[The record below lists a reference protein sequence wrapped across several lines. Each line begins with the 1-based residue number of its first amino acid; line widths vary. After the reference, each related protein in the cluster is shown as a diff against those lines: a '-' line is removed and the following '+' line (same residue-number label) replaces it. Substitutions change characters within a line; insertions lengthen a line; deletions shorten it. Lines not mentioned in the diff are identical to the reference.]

1 MVNKDELVN
10 PFIKVIWE
18 DTPENFTQE
27 KIKRLKSY
35 FKKKYNSER
44 VNVLTRVTGIN
55 APNSPQEVTE
65 NVIDKEYQKKLV
77 KEFLKE
83 QDVTIDWDKFVRLD
97 NRVESNIQ
105 EEDNTANKKWF
116 VKWIEFSNFL
126 SFGEDNKIDFTK
138 YPGITA
144 IDSNPANFGGKTTLT
159 VDLLLFLFFN
169 VTTKSSKAIE
179 VFNRFTDKN
188 RVLVCGEVEIDGDSF
203 IIERGVIRRQTKK
216 GDWSVRTELNL
227 SKRLSD
233 GSLQNLQGEQR
244 RETEEFLKN
253 SIGTMDDFLLTIL
266 TTANNLENLLEAK
279 PTQRGQILTRFIG
292 LEKLKKKEQNCKEI
306 YTEWSKKIISN
317 HYNINDLTTDIQNL
331 KEEIVELKNS
341 NNISSKEIETLEE
354 RNKAGIEYKEKLI
367 SSQHNDIN
375 PDLVKVN
382 PKTLREEIEKVME
395 EGDKL
400 KDKLNLITLVKPEIL
415 YDEEEHKTLIKEN
428 KTLVSDDLE
437 IKSEIKNITK
447 LIKNLEEGEI
457 CSLCKQPLKDV
468 DNTQEIK
475 DNQQKLKDFNQKLSE
490 LTYKLTESEKV
501 IGEHEN
507 IKSSWSEYDKESL
520 KKIKVE
526 LDIKENTISQKE
538 KTILLKE
545 WETNKNKLEENREIE
560 KKLVSARTLIETIT
574 AERDQLKSQITFN
587 TSTITQKEEEIVDK
601 TTKIT
606 EIKKEEEVD
615 KIFKSY
621 LIAYG
626 KNGISKLILKNTIP
640 YLNSELNRLLSDS
653 CEFTLQLRIN
663 DKNELEFWMVD
674 NGTGVEK
681 LMSTGSGYEK
691 TIASL
696 ALRAVLSKVCALPK
710 PNIVCFDE
718 AFGKVSDENLELV
731 GRFFTKIKDYFER
744 IFVISHN
751 PLVKEWCDQ
760 TITVKKDNNVSKI
773 M

>member
-97 NRVESNIQ
+97 NRIESNIQ

-126 SFGEDNKIDFTK
+126 SFGEDNKIDFTR

-169 VTTKSSKAIE
+169 ITTKSSKAIE

-317 HYNINDLTTDIQNL
+317 HYNINDLTTDIENL
-331 KEEIVELKNS
+331 KEEIVELKNNNHTS
-341 NNISSKEIETLEE
+341 NKEIETLEE

-382 PKTLREEIEKVME
+382 PETLREEIEKVIE

-400 KDKLNLITLVKPEIL
+400 KVKLNLITLVKPETS
-415 YDEEEHKTLIKEN
+415 YEEEEHKTLIKEN
-428 KTLVSDDLE
+428 KTLISDDLE

-447 LIKNLEEGEI
+447 LIKNLEEGET

-475 DNQQKLKDFNQKLSE
+475 DNQQKLKDFNQKLNK
-490 LTYKLTESEKV
+490 LIKKLTESEK
-501 IGEHEN
+501 II
-507 IKSSWSEYDKESL
+507 IKYHH
-520 KKIKVE
+520 
-526 LDIKENTISQKE
+526 
-538 KTILLKE
+538 
-545 WETNKNKLEENREIE
+545 
-560 KKLVSARTLIETIT
+560 
-574 AERDQLKSQITFN
+574 
-587 TSTITQKEEEIVDK
+587 
-601 TTKIT
+601 
-606 EIKKEEEVD
+606 
-615 KIFKSY
+615 
-621 LIAYG
+621 
-626 KNGISKLILKNTIP
+626 
-640 YLNSELNRLLSDS
+640 NS
-653 CEFTLQLRIN
+653 F
-663 DKNELEFWMVD
+663 
-674 NGTGVEK
+674 
-681 LMSTGSGYEK
+681 Y
-691 TIASL
+691 
-696 ALRAVLSKVCALPK
+696 
-710 PNIVCFDE
+710 
-718 AFGKVSDENLELV
+718 
-731 GRFFTKIKDYFER
+731 
-744 IFVISHN
+744 
-751 PLVKEWCDQ
+751 
-760 TITVKKDNNVSKI
+760 
-773 M
+773 

>member
-1 MVNKDELVN
+1 MVNKEELVN

-144 IDSNPANFGGKTTLT
+144 IDSNPTNFGGKTTLT

-317 HYNINDLTTDIQNL
+317 HYNINDLTTDIEKL
-331 KEEIVELKNS
+331 KEEIDELKK
-341 NNISSKEIETLEE
+341 NNKKANGEIKTLEE
-354 RNKAGIEYKEKLI
+354 RNKAGIDYKEKLI

-382 PKTLREEIEKVME
+382 PETLKEEIEKVVE
-395 EGDKL
+395 EGNKL
-400 KDKLNLITLVKPEIL
+400 KDKLKLVNLTKPKIIYE
-415 YDEEEHKTLIKEN
+415 EEEHKLLIKEN
-428 KTLVSDDLE
+428 KTLTTEDLE

-468 DNTQEIK
+468 DHTQEIK
-475 DNQQKLKDFNQKLSE
+475 DNQDELKLLNKNLNE
-490 LTYKLTESEKV
+490 LTSKLENSEKV

-507 IKSSWSEYDKESL
+507 IKSSWEEYDKESL

-526 LDIKENTISQKE
+526 LDIKENNISQKE
-538 KTILLKE
+538 KTLLLKD
-545 WETNKNKLEENREIE
+545 WETNKTKLEENREIE

-574 AERDQLKSQITFN
+574 AERDQLKSQITSN
-587 TSTITQKEEEIVDK
+587 DSTIKQKQEDIVDK
-601 TTKIT
+601 TTKIS
-606 EIKKEEEVD
+606 EIQKEEEVD

-663 DKNELEFWMVD
+663 DRNELEFWMVD

>member
-1 MVNKDELVN
+1 MVNKNELVN

-317 HYNINDLTTDIQNL
+317 HYNINDLTTDIENL
-331 KEEIVELKNS
+331 KEEIVELKNNNHTS
-341 NNISSKEIETLEE
+341 NKEIETLEE

-382 PKTLREEIEKVME
+382 PETLREEIEKVIE
-395 EGDKL
+395 EGDVL
-400 KDKLNLITLVKPEIL
+400 KDKLNLITLVKPETP
-415 YDEEEHKTLIKEN
+415 YEEEEHKTLIKEN
-428 KTLVSDDLE
+428 KTLTSDDLE

-447 LIKNLEEGEI
+447 LIKNLEEGET

-475 DNQQKLKDFNQKLSE
+475 HNQQKLKDFNQKLSE
-490 LTYKLTESEKV
+490 LTEKLTESEKV
-501 IGEHEN
+501 IDEHEN

-526 LDIKENTISQKE
+526 LDIKENNISQKE

-574 AERDQLKSQITFN
+574 AERDQLKSQITSN
-587 TSTITQKEEEIVDK
+587 TSTIKQKEEEIVDK

-773 M
+773 T

>member
-1 MVNKDELVN
+1 MVDKDEIVN

-97 NRVESNIQ
+97 NRIESNIQ

-126 SFGEDNKIDFTK
+126 SFGEDNKIDFTR

-169 VTTKSSKAIE
+169 ITTKSSKAIE

-317 HYNINDLTTDIQNL
+317 HYNINDLTTDIENL
-331 KEEIVELKNS
+331 KEEIVELKNNNNTS
-341 NNISSKEIETLEE
+341 NKEIETLEE

-382 PKTLREEIEKVME
+382 PETLREEIEKVIE

-400 KDKLNLITLVKPEIL
+400 KVKLNLITLVKPETS
-415 YDEEEHKTLIKEN
+415 YEEEEHKTLIKEN
-428 KTLVSDDLE
+428 KTLISDDLE

-447 LIKNLEEGEI
+447 LIKNLEEGET

-475 DNQQKLKDFNQKLSE
+475 DNQQKLKDFNQKLNK
-490 LTYKLTESEKV
+490 LTEKLTESEK
-501 IGEHEN
+501 IIDEHEN
-507 IKSSWSEYDKESL
+507 IKINWSEYDKESL

-526 LDIKENTISQKE
+526 LDIKENNISQKE

-545 WETNKNKLEENREIE
+545 WETNKNKLKENREIE

-574 AERDQLKSQITFN
+574 AERDQLKSQITTN
-587 TSTITQKEEEIVDK
+587 TSTITQKEEE
-601 TTKIT
+601 
-606 EIKKEEEVD
+606 
-615 KIFKSY
+615 
-621 LIAYG
+621 
-626 KNGISKLILKNTIP
+626 
-640 YLNSELNRLLSDS
+640 DS
-653 CEFTLQLRIN
+653 
-663 DKNELEFWMVD
+663 
-674 NGTGVEK
+674 
-681 LMSTGSGYEK
+681 
-691 TIASL
+691 
-696 ALRAVLSKVCALPK
+696 
-710 PNIVCFDE
+710 
-718 AFGKVSDENLELV
+718 
-731 GRFFTKIKDYFER
+731 
-744 IFVISHN
+744 
-751 PLVKEWCDQ
+751 
-760 TITVKKDNNVSKI
+760 
-773 M
+773 

>member
-1 MVNKDELVN
+1 MVKKDELVN

-317 HYNINDLTTDIQNL
+317 HYNINDLTTDIENL

-382 PKTLREEIEKVME
+382 PETLKEEIEKVME

-400 KDKLNLITLVKPEIL
+400 KDKLNLITLVKPETL

-574 AERDQLKSQITFN
+574 AERDQLKSQITSN

-601 TTKIT
+601 TAKIT

-760 TITVKKDNNVSKI
+760 TITVKKDNNISKI

>member
-1 MVNKDELVN
+1 MVKKDELVN

-317 HYNINDLTTDIQNL
+317 HYNINDLTTDIENL

-382 PKTLREEIEKVME
+382 PETLKEEIEKVME

-490 LTYKLTESEKV
+490 LTDKLTESEKV

-574 AERDQLKSQITFN
+574 AERDQLKSQITSN

-760 TITVKKDNNVSKI
+760 TITVKKDNNISKI

>member
-1 MVNKDELVN
+1 MVNKDELTN

-317 HYNINDLTTDIQNL
+317 HYNINDLTTDIENL

-341 NNISSKEIETLEE
+341 NNISNKEIETLEE

-382 PKTLREEIEKVME
+382 PETLREEIEKVIE
-395 EGDKL
+395 EGDIL
-400 KDKLNLITLVKPEIL
+400 KDKLNLITLVKPEKP
-415 YDEEEHKTLIKEN
+415 YEEEEHKTLIKEN
-428 KTLVSDDLE
+428 KTLTSDDLE

-447 LIKNLEEGEI
+447 LIKNLEEGET

-475 DNQQKLKDFNQKLSE
+475 HNQQKLKDFNQKLSE
-490 LTYKLTESEKV
+490 LTEKLTESEKV
-501 IGEHEN
+501 IDEHEN

-526 LDIKENTISQKE
+526 LDIKENNISQKE

-545 WETNKNKLEENREIE
+545 WETNKNKLEENRKIE

-574 AERDQLKSQITFN
+574 AERDQLKSQITSN

-760 TITVKKDNNVSKI
+760 TITVRKESNVSKI
-773 M
+773 T

>member
-1 MVNKDELVN
+1 MLNKDNLKN
-10 PFIKVIWE
+10 PFIKVTWE

-44 VNVLTRVTGIN
+44 VNVITKVNGIN
-55 APNSPQEVTE
+55 SPNSPQEVTE
-65 NVIDKEYQKKLV
+65 NIIDKEYQKKIV
-77 KEFLKE
+77 KDFLKD
-83 QDVTIDWDKFVRLD
+83 QNVNVDWDKFVRLD
-97 NRVESNIQ
+97 NRVEENIK
-105 EEDNTANKKWF
+105 EEENTSNKKWF

-144 IDSNPANFGGKTTLT
+144 IDSNPPNFGGKTTLT

-169 VTTKSSKAIE
+169 LTTKSSKAIE
-179 VFNRFTDKN
+179 VFNRFTNKN

-203 IIERGVIRRQTKK
+203 IIERGIIRRLTKK
-216 GDWSVRTELNL
+216 GDWSVKTELNL

-292 LEKLKKKEQNCKEI
+292 LEKLKKKEENCKEI
-306 YTEWSKKIISN
+306 YSQWSKKIISN
-317 HYNINDLTTDIQNL
+317 HYNINDLTNEISTL
-331 KEEIVELKNS
+331 KEEISELKETNEKAELEI
-341 NNISSKEIETLEE
+341 ISLEN

-367 SSQHNDIN
+367 SSKHNDIN

-382 PKTLREEIEKVME
+382 PQNLQEDIDKVKT
-395 EGDKL
+395 EGSIL
-400 KDKLNLITLVKPEIL
+400 KTKLNSIELVKPSSE
-415 YDEEEHKTLIKEN
+415 YQESEHKVLLTENKNLIK
-428 KTLVSDDLE
+428 KQLE
-437 IKSEIKNITK
+437 YNTEIKNLTK
-447 LIKNLEEGEI
+447 LIKNLEDGEI
-457 CSLCKQPLKDV
+457 CSMCKQPLKDV
-468 DNTQEIK
+468 DHTEEIK
-475 DNQQKLKDFNQKLSE
+475 INKVKLDS
-490 LTYKLTESEKV
+490 TESELNNIEIKLN
-501 IGEHEN
+501 EN
-507 IKSSWSEYDKESL
+507 ETTISQYDTIKNSWEVYEKESL
-520 KKIKVE
+520 RKIKVE
-526 LDIKENTISQKE
+526 LDIKENEITLKE
-538 KTILLKE
+538 KTVLLND
-545 WETNKNKLEENREIE
+545 WHSNKNKLEENMEIE
-560 KKLVSARTLIETIT
+560 KKLISARTLIETLT
-574 AERDQLKSQITFN
+574 AERDQLKN
-587 TSTITQKEEEIVDK
+587 NITQNLSNIKQKQEEIIDK
-601 TTKIT
+601 ENKIV

-615 KIFKSY
+615 KIFKAY

-626 KNGISKLILKNTIP
+626 KNGISKIILKNTIP

-663 DKNELEFWMVD
+663 DKNELEFWMID
-674 NGTGVEK
+674 NGTGIEK

-696 ALRAVLSKVCALPK
+696 ALRSVLSKVCALPK

-760 TITVKKDNNVSKI
+760 TITVKKENNLSKI
-773 M
+773 L

>member
-27 KIKRLKSY
+27 KIKRLKSH

-55 APNSPQEVTE
+55 TPNSPQEVTE

-317 HYNINDLTTDIQNL
+317 HYNTNDLTTDIENL
-331 KEEIVELKNS
+331 KEEIVELKNNNRAS
-341 NNISSKEIETLEE
+341 NKEIETLEE
-354 RNKAGIEYKEKLI
+354 RNKTGIEYKESLI

-382 PKTLREEIEKVME
+382 PETLREEIEKVIVD
-395 EGDKL
+395 GDKL
-400 KDKLNLITLVKPEIL
+400 KDKLNLITLVKPETS
-415 YDEEEHKTLIKEN
+415 YEEEEHKTLIKEN
-428 KTLVSDDLE
+428 KTLNSDDLE

-447 LIKNLEEGEI
+447 LVKNLEEGEK

-490 LTYKLTESEKV
+490 LTDKLTNSEKV
-501 IGEHEN
+501 IDEHEN
-507 IKSSWSEYDKESL
+507 VKSSWSEYDKESL

-526 LDIKENTISQKE
+526 LDIKENTISRRE

-574 AERDQLKSQITFN
+574 AERDQLKSQITFD
-587 TSTITQKEEEIVDK
+587 TSTIIQKGKEIVDK

-760 TITVKKDNNVSKI
+760 TITVKKESNVSKVV
-773 M
+773 

>member
-1 MVNKDELVN
+1 MVNKDELSN

-35 FKKKYNSER
+35 FRKKYNSER
-44 VNVLTRVTGIN
+44 VNILTRVTGIN

-65 NVIDKEYQKKLV
+65 NVLDKEYQKKLV

-83 QDVTIDWDKFVRLD
+83 QEVNVDWDKLVRLD
-97 NRVESNIQ
+97 NRVEANIQ
-105 EEDNTANKKWF
+105 QEENTSNKKWF

-144 IDSNPANFGGKTTLT
+144 IDSTPSNFGGKTTLT

-169 VTTKSSKAIE
+169 VTTKSTKAIE
-179 VFNRFTDKN
+179 VFNRFTDNN

-216 GDWSVRTELNL
+216 GEWSVKTELNL

-233 GSLQNLQGEQR
+233 GSRQNLQGEQR

-292 LEKLKKKEQNCKEI
+292 LEKLKKKEENCKEI
-306 YTEWSKKIISN
+306 YSEWSKKIISH
-317 HYNINDLTTDIQNL
+317 HYNINDLTTDIEKL
-331 KEEIVELKNS
+331 KEEIKELQSTNQDS
-341 NNISSKEIETLEE
+341 QKEIGTLEE
-354 RNKAGIEYKEKLI
+354 RNKVGIEYKEKLI

-375 PDLVKVN
+375 PDLIKVN
-382 PKTLREEIEKVME
+382 PERLQQEIDKVREEGV
-395 EGDKL
+395 KL
-400 KDKLNLITLVKPEIL
+400 KDKLNLIILIKPKTTYQEK
-415 YDEEEHKTLIKEN
+415 EHKLLIKDN
-428 KTLVSDDLE
+428 KILITEGLE
-437 IKSEIKNITK
+437 IATEIKNLNK
-447 LIKNLEEGEI
+447 LIKNLEEGEM
-457 CSLCKQPLKDV
+457 CSMCKQPLKDV
-468 DNTQEIK
+468 DHTGEIK
-475 DNQQKLKDFNQKLSE
+475 DNKDKVKDSTIKSSNVVTKLRS
-490 LTYKLTESEKV
+490 SEKV
-501 IGEHEN
+501 INGHET
-507 IKSSWSEYDKESL
+507 IKSSWEEYEKESL
-520 KKIKVE
+520 KMIKAE
-526 LDIKENTISQKE
+526 LDIKENNIFHKE
-538 KTILLKE
+538 KTSLLKD
-545 WETNKNKLEENREIE
+545 WETNKTKLEENRGIE
-560 KKLVSARTLIETIT
+560 KKLVSARTLIETLT
-574 AERDQLKSQITFN
+574 AERDQLKSKITSN
-587 TSTITQKEEEIVDK
+587 TSTIIHKEENVVDK
-601 TTKIT
+601 TTKIS
-606 EIKKEEEVD
+606 EIKKEEVVD

-626 KNGISKLILKNTIP
+626 KNGISKLILRNTIP

-653 CEFTLQLRIN
+653 SEFTLQLRIN
-663 DKNELEFWMVD
+663 DRNELEFWMVD
-674 NGTGVEK
+674 NGTGIEK

-696 ALRAVLSKVCALPK
+696 ALRSVLSKVCALPK

-760 TITVKKDNNVSKI
+760 TITVKKENNLSKI
-773 M
+773 I

>member
-77 KEFLKE
+77 KQFLKE
-83 QDVTIDWDKFVRLD
+83 QDVKIDWDKFVRLD

-126 SFGEDNKIDFTK
+126 SFGEDNKIDFTR

-144 IDSNPANFGGKTTLT
+144 IDSNPTNFGGKTTLT

-317 HYNINDLTTDIQNL
+317 HYNINDLTTDIDNL
-331 KEEIVELKNS
+331 KEEIKDLEDENKKS
-341 NNISSKEIETLEE
+341 NEEIKTLEE

-382 PKTLREEIEKVME
+382 PENLKEEIEKVVE
-395 EGDKL
+395 EANKL
-400 KDKLNLITLVKPEIL
+400 KDKLNLLNLTKPKITYE
-415 YDEEEHKTLIKEN
+415 EEEHKLLIKEN
-428 KTLVSDDLE
+428 KTLTTKDLE

-468 DNTQEIK
+468 DHTQEIK
-475 DNQQKLKDFNQKLSE
+475 DNQDELKLLNKNLNE
-490 LTYKLTESEKV
+490 LTSKLENSEKV

-507 IKSSWSEYDKESL
+507 IKSSWEEYDKESL

-526 LDIKENTISQKE
+526 LDIKENNISHKE
-538 KTILLKE
+538 KTLLLKD
-545 WETNKNKLEENREIE
+545 WETNKTKLEENREIE

-574 AERDQLKSQITFN
+574 AERDQLKSQITTN
-587 TSTITQKEEEIVDK
+587 DSTIKQKQEEIVDK
-601 TTKIT
+601 TAKIS
-606 EIKKEEEVD
+606 EIQKEEEVD

-626 KNGISKLILKNTIP
+626 KNGISKLMLRNTIP

-663 DKNELEFWMVD
+663 DRNELEFWMVD

-773 M
+773 T

>member
-55 APNSPQEVTE
+55 TPNSPQEVTE

-317 HYNINDLTTDIQNL
+317 HYNINDLTTDIENL
-331 KEEIVELKNS
+331 KEEIVELKNNNHIS
-341 NNISSKEIETLEE
+341 NKEIETLEE
-354 RNKAGIEYKEKLI
+354 RNKVGIEYKEKLI
-367 SSQHNDIN
+367 SLQHNDIN

-382 PKTLREEIEKVME
+382 PETLREEIEKVIE

-400 KDKLNLITLVKPEIL
+400 KDKLNLITLVKPEKS
-415 YDEEEHKTLIKEN
+415 YEEEEYKTLIKEN
-428 KTLVSDDLE
+428 KTLTSDNLE

-447 LIKNLEEGEI
+447 LIKNLEEGET

-468 DNTQEIK
+468 DNTEEIK

-490 LTYKLTESEKV
+490 LTEKLTESEKV
-501 IGEHEN
+501 IDKHEN

-574 AERDQLKSQITFN
+574 AERDQLKSQITSN
-587 TSTITQKEEEIVDK
+587 TSTITQKEKDIVDK

-760 TITVKKDNNVSKI
+760 TITVKKDSNVSKI
-773 M
+773 T